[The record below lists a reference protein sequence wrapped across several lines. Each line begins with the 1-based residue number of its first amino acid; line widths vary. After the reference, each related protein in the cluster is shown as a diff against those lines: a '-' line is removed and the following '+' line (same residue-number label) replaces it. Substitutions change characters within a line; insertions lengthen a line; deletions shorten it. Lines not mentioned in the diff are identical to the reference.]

1 MTKKR
6 IIAFLGAI
14 LVLSC
19 CFGCYLSAATTD
31 PTTTDRTTSD
41 AILAG
46 NMAFYLNGVAQTIT
60 PYNGIKTLSVIFDV
74 TDQSY
79 ILTTTE
85 GNSVNFDQL
94 DVVPFTFYLD
104 TGKEYSNISCTYK
117 CDYIGA
123 DGTAKSVSIPLT
135 MTYQAEAAR
144 YLISGSTAPETF
156 YFIDEKLQDYQFDL
170 SVYATESTTPTRTY
184 SDITLP
190 TTISFNG
197 SSKALASAVTK
208 IRYNTTDE
216 KYRLYDS
223 AENSIVLTNG
233 YQISFDMACDTDYSS
248 VVPTFACS
256 YTYNG
261 QSMTETFPATVT
273 YNSTAKK
280 YTFTITFYSSKFAFL
295 ARELKDFTM
304 TAAVT
309 ASNATTI
316 TIANTD
322 TFTGFNI
329 KKNDAN
335 SKAEAYGKIYT
346 VPSDATTVKI
356 YAVSYIDSRG
366 LNEPT
371 SVTVYNGSTKVKT
384 YDNVQIDALYVSES
398 KRLPYYYVNIPV
410 SELAN
415 GYSIVI
421 NYTLTLDEIDYNS
434 ENYKYGYEQGKSDG
448 YKNGYDAGY
457 QQGLSDATNTDGWLG
472 FFDGVFGSLIFN
484 AVYVLGGIGFGGIT
498 LLDIIVYG
506 LLAVIIIFAIK
517 ALMK

>member
-14 LVLSC
+14 LALSC
-19 CFGCYLSAATTD
+19 CFGGYLGAAANTD
-31 PTTTDRTTSD
+31 DGRTTSD
-41 AILAG
+41 AILNG
-46 NMAFYLNGVAQTIT
+46 NMAFYLNGVAQTIS
-60 PYNGIKTLSVIFDV
+60 PYNASQMQSIVFDDFVQKYYIVTKDGQSVEASQVDTIYL
-74 TDQSY
+74 Q
-79 ILTTTE
+79 
-85 GNSVNFDQL
+85 
-94 DVVPFTFYLD
+94 FYLD

-117 CDYIGA
+117 CDYI
-123 DGTAKSVSIPLT
+123 DYNGTAQSVSIPLT

-144 YLISGSTAPETF
+144 YLISGSVSPETF
-156 YFIDEKLQDYQFDL
+156 YFIDAVLNDYHFDL
-170 SVYATESTTPTRTY
+170 SVYATESTTPSRTY

-208 IRYNTTDE
+208 IRYSTADE

-223 AENSIVLTNG
+223 AGNSIVLTNG
-233 YQISFDMACDTDYSS
+233 YQISFDVACDTEYNS
-248 VVPTFACS
+248 VVSTFACS

-261 QSMTETFPATVT
+261 QSLTESFPATVT

-295 ARELKDFTM
+295 ARELKDYTI
-304 TAAVT
+304 TASVT

-329 KKNDAN
+329 RKNDAN
-335 SKAEAYGKIYT
+335 SKADAYGKIYT

-356 YAVSYIDSRG
+356 YAVSYIDNRG

-384 YDNVQIDALYVSES
+384 YDNVQIDALYVSDS

-410 SELAN
+410 SDLVN
-415 GYSIVI
+415 GYSVVV

-484 AVYVLGGIGFGGIT
+484 VVYVLGSIGFGGIS
-498 LLDIIVYG
+498 LLDIVVFG
-506 LLAVIIIFAIK
+506 LIALVAVLLLK
-517 ALMK
+517 RL

>member
-1 MTKKR
+1 MIKKR
-6 IIAFLGAI
+6 IIAFLGAF

-19 CFGCYLSAATTD
+19 CFGGYLGAAANPAD
-31 PTTTDRTTSD
+31 GRTTSE
-41 AILAG
+41 AILNG
-46 NMAFYLNGVAQTIT
+46 NMAFYLNGVAQSIT
-60 PYNGIKTLSVIFDV
+60 PYNGSQMQSIVFNVIN
-74 TDQSY
+74 QSY
-79 ILTTTE
+79 KLVTKD
-85 GNSVNFDQL
+85 GQSHNLSDYDPLVLQ
-94 DVVPFTFYLD
+94 FYLD

-117 CDYIGA
+117 CDYIDYNGVA
-123 DGTAKSVSIPLT
+123 QSVTIPLT
-135 MTYQAEAAR
+135 MTYQSNASR
-144 YLISGSTAPETF
+144 YLIKGSVPAETF
-156 YFIDEKLQDYQFDL
+156 YFIDQKLQDYQFDL
-170 SVYATESTTPTRTY
+170 TVNATESTTPTRTY
-184 SDITLP
+184 SDITFP

-208 IRYNTTDE
+208 IRYSTTDE

-223 AENSIVLTNG
+223 TGNSIVLTNG
-233 YQISFDMACDTDYSS
+233 YQISFDMACDTEYSS

-261 QSMTETFPATVT
+261 QSLTETFPATVT

-329 KKNDAN
+329 RKNDAN

-346 VPSDATTVKI
+346 VPTDATTVKV

-371 SVTVYNGSTKVKT
+371 SVSVYNGSTKVKT

-415 GYSIVI
+415 GYSIVV

-448 YKNGYDAGY
+448 YKIGYDAGY
-457 QQGLSDATNTDGWLG
+457 QQGLSDSTNTDGWLG

-506 LLAVIIIFAIK
+506 LLAVIIIFVIK

>member
-1 MTKKR
+1 MIKKR
-6 IIAFLGAI
+6 IIAFLCAF
-14 LVLSC
+14 LFLTC
-19 CFGCYLSAATTD
+19 CFGGYLGAAANPAD
-31 PTTTDRTTSD
+31 GRTTSE
-41 AILAG
+41 AILNG
-46 NMAFYLNGVAQTIT
+46 NMAFYLNGVAQSIT
-60 PYNGIKTLSVIFDV
+60 PYNGLQVQSIVFNV

-79 ILTTTE
+79 KVVTKD
-85 GNSVNFDQL
+85 GNSVDLNQL
-94 DVVPFTFYLD
+94 DSVPFTFYLD

-117 CDYIGA
+117 CDYIGV
-123 DGTAKSVSIPLT
+123 DGTSKSVSIPLKL
-135 MTYQAEAAR
+135 TYQPEASR

-156 YFIDEKLQDYQFDL
+156 YFIDQKLQDYQFDL
-170 SVYATESTTPTRTY
+170 TVNATESTTPTRTY
-184 SDITLP
+184 SDITFP

-208 IRYNTTDE
+208 IRYSTTDD

-223 AENSIVLTNG
+223 TGNSIVLTNG
-233 YQISFDMACDTDYSS
+233 YQISFDMACDTEYSS
-248 VVPTFACS
+248 VVPSFSCS

-261 QSMTETFPATVT
+261 QSLTESFPATVT

-280 YTFTITFYSSKFAFL
+280 YIFTITFYSSKFAFL
-295 ARELKDFTM
+295 SRELKDFTM

-329 KKNDAN
+329 RKNDAN

-346 VPSDATTVKI
+346 VPTDATTVKV

-371 SVTVYNGSTKVKT
+371 SVSVYNGSTKVKT

-415 GYSIVI
+415 GYSIVV

-457 QQGLSDATNTDGWLG
+457 QQGLSDSTNTDGWLG

-498 LLDIIVYG
+498 LLDIFVFG
-506 LLAVIIIFAIK
+506 LIALVAVLLFK
-517 ALMK
+517 RL

>member
-1 MTKKR
+1 MIKKR

-19 CFGCYLSAATTD
+19 CFGGYLGAAANPVD
-31 PTTTDRTTSD
+31 GRITSD
-41 AILAG
+41 AILNG
-46 NMAFYLNGVAQTIT
+46 NMAFYLNGVAQTIS
-60 PYNGIKTLSVIFDV
+60 PYNGTQIQSIVFDT

-79 ILTTTE
+79 MVVTKDGQSIDLSQFDPVIL
-85 GNSVNFDQL
+85 Q
-94 DVVPFTFYLD
+94 FYLD

-117 CDYIGA
+117 CDYI
-123 DGTAKSVSIPLT
+123 DYNGTSQSVSIPLT
-135 MTYQAEAAR
+135 MTYQAEASR

-156 YFIDEKLQDYQFDL
+156 YFIDQKLQDYQFDL

-184 SDITLP
+184 SDITFP

-208 IRYNTTDE
+208 IRYSTTDD

-223 AENSIVLTNG
+223 TGNSIVLTNG
-233 YQISFDMACDTDYSS
+233 YQISFDMACDTEYSS

-261 QSMTETFPATVT
+261 QSLTETFPATVT

-280 YTFTITFYSSKFAFL
+280 YTFTITFYSSKFSFL

-309 ASNATTI
+309 ASNSTTI

-329 KKNDAN
+329 RKNDAN

-346 VPSDATTVKI
+346 VPTDATTVKV

-415 GYSIVI
+415 GYSIVV

-506 LLAVIIIFAIK
+506 LLAIIIIFVVK
-517 ALMK
+517 ALIK

>member
-1 MTKKR
+1 MIKKR
-6 IIAFLGAI
+6 LIAFLGAI
-14 LVLSC
+14 LVLSS
-19 CFGCYLSAATTD
+19 CFSVYLGAAANSD
-31 PTTTDRTTSD
+31 DGRTTSD
-41 AILAG
+41 AILNG
-46 NMAFYLNGVAQTIT
+46 NMAFYINGVAQSIT
-60 PYNGIKTLSVIFDV
+60 PYNGIKTNAVIYNSV
-74 TDQSY
+74 DQSY
-79 ILTTTE
+79 ILTTIE
-85 GNSVNFDQL
+85 GNSTNFNEL
-94 DVVPFTFYLD
+94 SEIPFTFYLD
-104 TGKEYSNISCTYK
+104 TGREYSNISCTYK
-117 CDYIGA
+117 CDYIGV
-123 DGTAKSVSIPLT
+123 DGTSQSVSIPLRLV
-135 MTYQAEAAR
+135 YQPEASR
-144 YLISGSTAPETF
+144 YLISGLTAPETF
-156 YFIDEKLQDYQFDL
+156 YFISEKLQDYQFDL
-170 SVYATESTTPTRTY
+170 TVNVTDSTTPTRTY

-197 SSKALASAVTK
+197 SSKALASAFTK
-208 IRYNTTDE
+208 IRYSTTDE

-223 AENSIVLTNG
+223 TGNSIVLTNG
-233 YQISFDMACDTDYSS
+233 YQISFDMACDTEYSS

-261 QSMTETFPATVT
+261 QSLTETFPATFT

-304 TAAVT
+304 MASVT

-322 TFTGFNI
+322 TFTGFYI
-329 KKNDAN
+329 RKNDAN

-346 VPSDATTVKI
+346 VPSDATTVKV
-356 YAVSYIDSRG
+356 YAVSYIDNLG

-371 SVTVYNGSTKVKT
+371 SVSVYNGSTKVKT

-415 GYSIVI
+415 GYSIVV
-421 NYTLTLDEIDYNS
+421 NYTLTLEEIDYNS

-472 FFDGVFGSLIFN
+472 FFDSVFGSLIFN

-506 LLAVIIIFAIK
+506 LLAVIIIFVIK

>member
-1 MTKKR
+1 MIKKR

-19 CFGCYLSAATTD
+19 CFGGYLGAVANPVD
-31 PTTTDRTTSD
+31 GRTISE
-41 AILAG
+41 AILNG
-46 NMAFYLNGVAQTIT
+46 NMAFYLNGVAQTIS
-60 PYNGIKTLSVIFDV
+60 PYNGTQIQSIVFNAL
-74 TDQSY
+74 DQSY
-79 ILTTTE
+79 KVVTKD
-85 GNSVNFDQL
+85 GQSVDLSQL
-94 DVVPFTFYLD
+94 GTVGLTFYLD

-117 CDYIGA
+117 CDYI
-123 DGTAKSVSIPLT
+123 DYYGTAQSVSIPLT
-135 MTYQAEAAR
+135 MTYQSEASR
-144 YLISGSTAPETF
+144 YLISGSVAPEAF
-156 YFIDEKLQDYQFDL
+156 YFIDAVLQDYQFDL
-170 SVYATESTTPTRTY
+170 YVYATESATPSRTY

-208 IRYNTTDE
+208 IRYSTTDD

-223 AENSIVLTNG
+223 TGNSIVLTNG
-233 YQISFDMACDTDYSS
+233 YQISFDVACDTEYNS
-248 VVPTFACS
+248 VVSTFACS

-261 QSMTETFPATVT
+261 QSLTDSFPATVT

-295 ARELKDFTM
+295 ARELKDYTI

-329 KKNDAN
+329 RKNDAN
-335 SKAEAYGKIYT
+335 SKADAYGKIYT

-356 YAVSYIDSRG
+356 YAVSYIDNRG

-384 YDNVQIDALYVSES
+384 YDNVQIDALYVSDS
-398 KRLPYYYVNIPV
+398 KRLPYYYVNIHV
-410 SELAN
+410 SDLAN
-415 GYSIVI
+415 GYSVVV

-484 AVYVLGGIGFGGIT
+484 AVYVLGGIGFGGIS
-498 LLDIIVYG
+498 LLDIVVFG
-506 LLAVIIIFAIK
+506 LIALVAVLLFK
-517 ALMK
+517 RL

>member
-1 MTKKR
+1 MIKKR
-6 IIAFLGAI
+6 IIAFLGSI

-19 CFGCYLSAATTD
+19 CFGGYLVAAAEPD
-31 PTTTDRTTSD
+31 DGRTTSD
-41 AILAG
+41 AILNG
-46 NMAFYLNGVAQTIT
+46 NMAFYVNGVAQSIT
-60 PYNGIKTLSVIFDV
+60 PYNGLQVQSIVFNV
-74 TDQSY
+74 VDQSY
-79 ILTTTE
+79 KVVTKD
-85 GNSVNFDQL
+85 GNSVDLNQL
-94 DVVPFTFYLD
+94 DSVPFTFYLD
-104 TGKEYSNISCTYK
+104 TGKEYSNISCIYK
-117 CDYIGA
+117 CDYIGV
-123 DGTAKSVSIPLT
+123 DGTSKSVSIPLKI
-135 MTYQAEAAR
+135 TYQPEASR

-156 YFIDEKLQDYQFDL
+156 YFIDQKLQDYQFDL
-170 SVYATESTTPTRTY
+170 TVNATESTTPIRTY
-184 SDITLP
+184 SDITFP

-208 IRYNTTDE
+208 IRYSTTDE

-223 AENSIVLTNG
+223 TGNSIVLTNG
-233 YQISFDMACDTDYSS
+233 YQISFDMACDTEYSS

-256 YTYNG
+256 YTYNV
-261 QSMTETFPATVT
+261 QNLTESFPATVT

-309 ASNATTI
+309 VSNATTI

-329 KKNDAN
+329 RKNDAN

-346 VPSDATTVKI
+346 VPSDATTVKV
-356 YAVSYIDSRG
+356 YAVSYIDNRG

-371 SVTVYNGSTKVKT
+371 SVSVYNGSTKVKT

-415 GYSIVI
+415 GYSIVV

-457 QQGLSDATNTDGWLG
+457 EQGLSDATNTDGWLG

-506 LLAVIIIFAIK
+506 LLAVIIIFVIK

>member
-1 MTKKR
+1 MTNKR
-6 IIAFLGAI
+6 IIAFLGAL

-19 CFGCYLSAATTD
+19 CFGGYLGAAANSD
-31 PTTTDRTTSD
+31 DGRTTSD
-41 AILAG
+41 AILNG
-46 NMAFYLNGVAQTIT
+46 NMAFYINGVAQSIT
-60 PYNGIKTLSVIFDV
+60 PYNGIKTDAVIFDSI
-74 TDQSY
+74 DQSY
-79 ILTTTE
+79 ILATTE
-85 GNSVNFDQL
+85 GNSVNLNQL
-94 DVVPFTFYLD
+94 SEIPFTFYLD

-117 CDYIGA
+117 CDYIDYYGA
-123 DGTAKSVSIPLT
+123 AQSVSIPLKLI
-135 MTYQAEAAR
+135 YQPEASR

-156 YFIDEKLQDYQFDL
+156 YFIDQKLQDYQFDL

-208 IRYNTTDE
+208 IRYSTTDE

-223 AENSIVLTNG
+223 TGNSIVLTNG
-233 YQISFDMACDTDYSS
+233 YQISFDMACDTEYNS
-248 VVPTFACS
+248 VVSSFSCS

-261 QSMTETFPATVT
+261 QSLTETFPATFT

-329 KKNDAN
+329 RKNDAN

-346 VPSDATTVKI
+346 VPSNATTVKV
-356 YAVSYIDSRG
+356 YAVSYIDNRG

-371 SVTVYNGSTKVKT
+371 SVSVYNGSTKVKT

-415 GYSIVI
+415 GYSIVV

-484 AVYVLGGIGFGGIT
+484 AVYVLGGIGFGGIS
-498 LLDIIVYG
+498 LLDIFVFG
-506 LLAVIIIFAIK
+506 LIALVAVLLFK
-517 ALMK
+517 RL

>member
-1 MTKKR
+1 MIKKR
-6 IIAFLGAI
+6 IIAFLAAI

-19 CFGCYLSAATTD
+19 CFGGYLCAAANLD
-31 PTTTDRTTSD
+31 DGRTTSE
-41 AILAG
+41 AILYG
-46 NMAFYLNGVAQTIT
+46 NMAFYLNGVAQSIT
-60 PYNGIKTLSVIFDV
+60 PYNGSQMQSIVFNV

-79 ILTTTE
+79 KLVTKD
-85 GNSVNFDQL
+85 GQSHNLSDYDPLVLQ
-94 DVVPFTFYLD
+94 FYLD

-117 CDYIGA
+117 CDYIDYNGVA
-123 DGTAKSVSIPLT
+123 QSVTIPLT
-135 MTYQAEAAR
+135 MTYQSNASR
-144 YLISGSTAPETF
+144 YLIKGSVPAETF
-156 YFIDEKLQDYQFDL
+156 YFIDQKLQDYQFDL
-170 SVYATESTTPTRTY
+170 TVNATESTTPTRTY
-184 SDITLP
+184 SDITFP

-197 SSKALASAVTK
+197 SSKALSSAVTK
-208 IRYNTTDE
+208 IRYSTTDE

-223 AENSIVLTNG
+223 TGNSIVLTNG
-233 YQISFDMACDTDYSS
+233 YQISFDMACDTEYSS

-261 QSMTETFPATVT
+261 QSLTETFPATVT

-295 ARELKDFTM
+295 ARELKDFAM

-329 KKNDAN
+329 RKNDAN

-346 VPSDATTVKI
+346 VPTDATTVKV

-371 SVTVYNGSTKVKT
+371 SVSVYNGSTKVKT

-415 GYSIVI
+415 GYSIVV

-506 LLAVIIIFAIK
+506 LLAVIIIFVIK

>member
-1 MTKKR
+1 
-6 IIAFLGAI
+6 
-14 LVLSC
+14 
-19 CFGCYLSAATTD
+19 
-31 PTTTDRTTSD
+31 
-41 AILAG
+41 
-46 NMAFYLNGVAQTIT
+46 
-60 PYNGIKTLSVIFDV
+60 
-74 TDQSY
+74 
-79 ILTTTE
+79 
-85 GNSVNFDQL
+85 
-94 DVVPFTFYLD
+94 
-104 TGKEYSNISCTYK
+104 
-117 CDYIGA
+117 
-123 DGTAKSVSIPLT
+123 
-135 MTYQAEAAR
+135 MTYQAEASR
-144 YLISGSTAPETF
+144 YLISGLVSPETF
-156 YFIDEKLQDYQFDL
+156 YFIDAVLNDYQFDL
-170 SVYATESTTPTRTY
+170 SVYATESTTPSRTY

-208 IRYNTTDE
+208 IRYSTTDE

-223 AENSIVLTNG
+223 AGNSIVLTNG
-233 YQISFDMACDTDYSS
+233 YQISFDVACDIEYNS
-248 VVPTFACS
+248 VVSTFACS

-261 QSMTETFPATVT
+261 QSLTESFPATVT

-295 ARELKDFTM
+295 ARELKDYTI
-304 TAAVT
+304 TATVT

-329 KKNDAN
+329 RKNDAN
-335 SKAEAYGKIYT
+335 GKADAYGKIYT
-346 VPSDATTVKI
+346 VPTDATTVKI
-356 YAVSYIDSRG
+356 YAVSYIDNRG

-384 YDNVQIDALYVSES
+384 YDNVQIDALYVSDS

-410 SELAN
+410 SDLAN
-415 GYSIVI
+415 GYSVVV

-484 AVYVLGGIGFGGIT
+484 AVYVLGSIGFGNIT
-498 LLDIIVYG
+498 LLNIIVYG
-506 LLAVIIIFAIK
+506 SFALLLVLVIKRF
-517 ALMK
+517 LT

>member
-1 MTKKR
+1 MIKKR

-14 LVLSC
+14 LVLTC
-19 CFGCYLSAATTD
+19 CFGGYLGAAANPD
-31 PTTTDRTTSD
+31 DGRTTSD
-41 AILAG
+41 AILNG
-46 NMAFYLNGVAQTIT
+46 NMAFYLNGVSQSIT
-60 PYNGIKTLSVIFDV
+60 PYNGSQIQSIVFDI

-79 ILTTTE
+79 MVVTKDGQSVDLSQFDPVIL
-85 GNSVNFDQL
+85 Q
-94 DVVPFTFYLD
+94 FYLD

-135 MTYQAEAAR
+135 MTYQSEAAR
-144 YLISGSTAPETF
+144 YLISGSVAPETF

-170 SVYATESTTPTRTY
+170 TVNATESTTPTRTY
-184 SDITLP
+184 SDITFP

-197 SSKALASAVTK
+197 SSKALASAVIK
-208 IRYNTTDE
+208 IRYSTTDE

-223 AENSIVLTNG
+223 TGNSIVLTNG
-233 YQISFDMACDTDYSS
+233 YQISFDMACDMEYSS

-261 QSMTETFPATVT
+261 QSLTETFPATVT

-309 ASNATTI
+309 ASNSTTI

-329 KKNDAN
+329 RKNDAN

-346 VPSDATTVKI
+346 VPTDATTVKV
-356 YAVSYIDSRG
+356 YAVSYIDNRG

-371 SVTVYNGSTKVKT
+371 SVSVYNGSTKVKT

-410 SELAN
+410 SELVN
-415 GYSIVI
+415 GYSIVV

-457 QQGLSDATNTDGWLG
+457 EQGLSDATNTDGWLG

-506 LLAVIIIFAIK
+506 LLAVIIIFVIK

>member
-1 MTKKR
+1 MTKNR

-19 CFGCYLSAATTD
+19 CFGGYLGAAANTD
-31 PTTTDRTTSD
+31 DGRTTSD
-41 AILAG
+41 AILNG
-46 NMAFYLNGVAQTIT
+46 NMAFYLNGVAQTIS
-60 PYNGIKTLSVIFDV
+60 PYSASQMQSIVFDALDQNYYIVTKDGQSVEASQVDTIYL
-74 TDQSY
+74 Q
-79 ILTTTE
+79 
-85 GNSVNFDQL
+85 
-94 DVVPFTFYLD
+94 FYLD

-117 CDYIGA
+117 CDYV
-123 DGTAKSVSIPLT
+123 DYSGTAQSVSIPLT
-135 MTYQAEAAR
+135 MTYQAEASR
-144 YLISGSTAPETF
+144 YLISGSVSPETF
-156 YFIDEKLQDYQFDL
+156 YFIDAVLNDYQFDL
-170 SVYATESTTPTRTY
+170 SVYATESTTPSRTY

-208 IRYNTTDE
+208 IHYSTTDE

-223 AENSIVLTNG
+223 SGNSIVLTNG
-233 YQISFDMACDTDYSS
+233 YQISFDVACDIEYNS
-248 VVPTFACS
+248 VVSTFACS

-261 QSMTETFPATVT
+261 QSLTESFPATVT

-295 ARELKDFTM
+295 ARELKDYTI
-304 TAAVT
+304 TATVT

-329 KKNDAN
+329 RKNDAN
-335 SKAEAYGKIYT
+335 SKADAYGKIYT

-356 YAVSYIDSRG
+356 YAVSYIDNRG

-384 YDNVQIDALYVSES
+384 YDNVQIDALYVSDS

-410 SELAN
+410 SDLAN
-415 GYSIVI
+415 GYSVVV

-484 AVYVLGGIGFGGIT
+484 AVYVLGGIGFGGIS
-498 LLDIIVYG
+498 LLDIVVYG
-506 LLAVIIIFAIK
+506 LFAIILIFVLK

>member
-1 MTKKR
+1 MIKKR
-6 IIAFLGAI
+6 IIALLGAI
-14 LVLSC
+14 LVLFC
-19 CFGCYLSAATTD
+19 CFGGYLGAATTD
-31 PTTTDRTTSD
+31 PSTTDRTTSD
-41 AILAG
+41 AILNG
-46 NMAFYLNGVAQTIT
+46 NMAFYLNGVAQTLA
-60 PYNGIKTLSVIFDV
+60 PYSGTKILSVVFDV

-79 ILTTTE
+79 ILTTTD
-85 GNSVNFDQL
+85 GNSVDLSQL
-94 DVVPFTFYLD
+94 GTVGLQFYLD

-117 CDYIGA
+117 CDYIGV

-135 MTYQAEAAR
+135 MTYQSEAAR
-144 YLISGSTAPETF
+144 YLISGSVAPETF

-170 SVYATESTTPTRTY
+170 SVYATESSTPSRTY

-208 IRYNTTDE
+208 IRYSTTDE

-223 AENSIVLTNG
+223 AGNSIVLTNG
-233 YQISFDMACDTDYSS
+233 YQISFDMACDTDYNS
-248 VVPTFACS
+248 VVPTFS
-256 YTYNG
+256 SGYTYNG
-261 QSMTETFPATVT
+261 QSMTETFPVTVT

-295 ARELKDFTM
+295 ARECKDFTM

-329 KKNDAN
+329 RKNDAN

-346 VPSDATTVKI
+346 VPTDATTVKI
-356 YAVSYIDSRG
+356 YAVSYIDNRG

-384 YDNVQIDALYVSES
+384 YDNIQIDALYVSES
-398 KRLPYYYVNIPV
+398 KYLPYYYVNIPV

-415 GYSIVI
+415 GYSIVV

-457 QQGLSDATNTDGWLG
+457 QQGLTEATNTDGWLG

-484 AVYVLGGIGFGGIT
+484 GVYVLEGIGFGGIS

-506 LLAVIIIFAIK
+506 LLAVIIIFVIK

>member
-1 MTKKR
+1 MIKKR
-6 IIAFLGAI
+6 IIAFLAVI

-19 CFGCYLSAATTD
+19 CFGGYLGAAANPD
-31 PTTTDRTTSD
+31 DGRTTSD
-41 AILAG
+41 AILNG
-46 NMAFYLNGVAQTIT
+46 NMAFYLNGVAQSIT
-60 PYNGIKTLSVIFDV
+60 PYNGSQMQSIVFNAV
-74 TDQSY
+74 DQSY
-79 ILTTTE
+79 ELVTKD
-85 GNSVNFDQL
+85 GQSHNLSDYDPLVLQ
-94 DVVPFTFYLD
+94 FYLD
-104 TGKEYSNISCTYK
+104 IGKEYSNISCTYK
-117 CDYIGA
+117 CDYIDYNGLA
-123 DGTAKSVSIPLT
+123 QSVTIPLT
-135 MTYQAEAAR
+135 MTYQSYASR
-144 YLISGSTAPETF
+144 YLIKGSVPAETF
-156 YFIDEKLQDYQFDL
+156 YFIDQKLQDYQFDL
-170 SVYATESTTPTRTY
+170 TVNATESTTPTRTY
-184 SDITLP
+184 SDITFP

-197 SSKALASAVTK
+197 SSKVLASAVTK
-208 IRYNTTDE
+208 IRYSTTDE

-223 AENSIVLTNG
+223 MGNSIVLTNG
-233 YQISFDMACDTDYSS
+233 YQISFDMACDTEYSS

-261 QSMTETFPATVT
+261 QSLTETFPATVT

-329 KKNDAN
+329 RKNDAN

-346 VPSDATTVKI
+346 VPTDATTVKV

-371 SVTVYNGSTKVKT
+371 SVSVYNGSTKVKT

-410 SELAN
+410 SELSN
-415 GYSIVI
+415 GYSIVV

-434 ENYKYGYEQGKSDG
+434 ENYKYGYEQGKSYG
-448 YKNGYDAGY
+448 YKNGYDSGY

-484 AVYVLGGIGFGGIT
+484 AVYVLGGIGFGGIS
-498 LLDIIVYG
+498 LLDIFVFGLIA
-506 LLAVIIIFAIK
+506 LLAVLLFK
-517 ALMK
+517 RL